1 MDDYVFIQDV
11 HFAGEYLASHEQNC
25 LQTYNSSYIGNGLN

>member
-11 HFAGEYLASHEQNC
+11 HFAGEYLARHEKNC
-25 LQTYNSSYIGNGLN
+25 LDTNKGSWI